1 MARKQERKYI
11 SFNLAESQ
19 VVKENER
26 ILNKATT
33 PQQTQPPV
41 ATVAEAPVAEATEQT
56 EAAEPAE
63 AAAPIEQPQQQVQQ
77 PQQQVQQPQQQVQ
90 QPQPQVQQQPIA
102 QTAQPIGMTSAGNR
116 SKRTEQGITVIVPME
131 YYEQIAL
138 MKMRTGIPIRDIA
151 LQAVIEFVDKH
162 KND

>member
-11 SFNLAESQ
+11 PFDLEKSKL
-19 VVKENER
+19 VKENER

-33 PQQTQPPV
+33 SQQAQTPV
-41 ATVAEAPVAEATEQT
+41 APVSEAPVAKATEQT
-56 EAAEPAE
+56 EATEHAET
-63 AAAPIEQPQQQVQQ
+63 AAPIVQPQPQVQQ
-77 PQQQVQQPQQQVQ
+77 PQSQVQ

-102 QTAQPIGMTSAGNR
+102 QTAQSIGMQSAGNR

>member
-11 SFNLAESQ
+11 PFDLEKSKL
-19 VVKENER
+19 VKENER

-33 PQQTQPPV
+33 SQQAQTPV
-41 ATVAEAPVAEATEQT
+41 APVSEAPVAKATEQT
-56 EAAEPAE
+56 EATEHAETAD
-63 AAAPIEQPQQQVQQ
+63 PIVQPQPQVQQ
-77 PQQQVQQPQQQVQ
+77 PQPQVQ

-102 QTAQPIGMTSAGNR
+102 QTAKSIGMQSAGNR